1 MKIKDVIKQL
11 ESLID
16 DRKSFFEVNGDDQIF
31 RDDAKALEKAIEIIK
46 KQVEKDEIEMLGK
59 VWINM
64 EYHQQEI
71 NRLKAQTNNTECKH
85 DNGKPRL
92 DLVPPGIIEAVGH
105 IRTYGTEKYGE
116 NTNWEKVEPERYR
129 AAMMRHLVEYLRD
142 FESVDKESGLPHLWH
157 MACNIAFLIELEGE

>member
-16 DRKSFFEVNGDDQIF
+16 DRKSFFEVNG
-31 RDDAKALEKAIEIIK
+31 DDAKALEKAIEIIK

-71 NRLKAQTNNTECKH
+71 NRLKAQTNNTEYKH

>member
-1 MKIKDVIKQL
+1 MKIKDVISQL
-11 ESLID
+11 EDL
-16 DRKSFFEVNGDDQIF
+16 KSHCQDWVEKGDDNIWTQDVI
-31 RDDAKALEKAIEIIK
+31 ALDKAIELIK
-46 KQVEKDEIEMLGK
+46 RDEMEMLGK
-59 VWINM
+59 TWINI
-64 EYHQQEI
+64 EYHQQEM
-71 NRLKAQTNNTECKH
+71 NRLKAQTNTEYKH

-157 MACNIAFLIELEGE
+157 MACNIAFLIELEEE